1 MSFWTALGA
10 GGRAAV
16 IGLGGVAVAGGGYG
30 LWHYSQPKAGEAP
43 AALVSE
49 TGEAATEGTQTGA
62 DAAPEAEQQT
72 PVETVA
78 AADPPTPV
86 LPEVTVDT
94 WRVASD
100 GAATVAGR
108 SAPGSLVQIL
118 VDGAVVAEAKATGSG
133 EFAALF
139 TLPANPNPS
148 LMILVAELE
157 DGEVISGKA
166 AIALGPIAG
175 PEPEAAAESE
185 APAQDPPAEP
195 AALLL
200 TDEGAVVLQ
209 VPAEAVDATAQTDAA
224 VSAVTI
230 ETITYTAAGAV
241 QLGGRGQPGGFV
253 RIYLDDSP
261 LQTMLIMDEG
271 TWLTTLKDMAPGVY
285 TLRADQLDAK
295 GSVTSRFETP
305 FKRETLEALQAA
317 DASPRVNG
325 AAPEATVEPALAE
338 ANAVGGEPAGAVAVA
353 EPEAVKARPAQPE
366 TPAETA
372 LVEGATAPTASDEP
386 IRVTVQPG
394 HTLWA
399 IAKGQMGDGVLYVQV
414 YEANRDSIRDPDLIY
429 PGQVFNIPASE

>member
-16 IGLGGVAVAGGGYG
+16 MGLGGVAVAGGGYG
-30 LWHYSQPKAGEAP
+30 LWQYSQPAALPAP

-49 TGEAATEGTQTGA
+49 TPAEAP
-62 DAAPEAEQQT
+62 PEAVPET
-72 PVETVA
+72 PVEPA
-78 AADPPTPV
+78 AADEEPSPV

-157 DGEVISGKA
+157 DGEVIKGKA

-175 PEPEAAAESE
+175 PEPEPAPEAAAEAA
-185 APAQDPPAEP
+185 APAQDAAPEP

-200 TDEGAVVLQ
+200 TDEGTVVLQ
-209 VPAEAVDATAQTDAA
+209 APEAEAEVSTEADAA
-224 VSAVTI
+224 VAEVTI
-230 ETITYTAAGAV
+230 ETITYTPAGAV
-241 QLGGRGQPGGFV
+241 QLGGRGEPGGFV

-261 LQTMLIMDEG
+261 FQTVPIMDEG
-271 TWLTTLKDMAPGVY
+271 TWLTTLKEMAPGVY

-295 GSVTSRFETP
+295 GAVTSRFETP

-317 DASPRVNG
+317 DASPRVTG
-325 AAPEATVEPALAE
+325 AAPEATVEPVAA
-338 ANAVGGEPAGAVAVA
+338 AGPVAGDAPAVVSVA
-353 EPEAVKARPAQPE
+353 EPASGEARPAQPE
-366 TPAETA
+366 TPAEMA
-372 LVEGATAPTASDEP
+372 PAEEGAADDTPVGHEP
-386 IRVTVQPG
+386 ISVTVQPG

-414 YEANRDSIRDPDLIY
+414 YEANRDAIRDPDLIY
-429 PGQVFNIPASE
+429 PGQVFTIPTSN